1 MKYSLK
7 NEYKKLLN
15 EEIAS
20 IKSKSTDYEE
30 ELYDIKF
37 SSDGTISNGS
47 KVSISDEYKD
57 RISLCSLFTSEP
69 SNKIMDFIKRI
80 EKISSK
86 TGKKHGITVRMYVGN
101 MSLEDIVSRLN
112 KYYTET
118 IFWQPIN
125 RIGRGE
131 IATNIAFYT
140 LTKGVPG
147 YSSSHKEPDFVAAR
161 YPGNFTDVARYSI
174 KSFTKANILKTKDTS
189 TASGAQTGTNL
200 SENVI
205 ETLNKMS
212 NEVFD
217 KIPYTT
223 VFSVSFEPAKEIG
236 SKTFTSSCFRNVV
249 KYFID
254 KLPNKEAKERKL
266 TRLKELVLDLRD
278 DIVIEHNA
286 EGIIGINNANK
297 FFAIHPKEGKSKIGI
312 RAFSGSRI
320 QFEHLES
327 SNPTTFLSVIEKEIE
342 NLNNEDFIET
352 ENIDT
357 SLELNSYIP
366 QGKVLKEVYPNLFKK
381 KIISEGGKAAHM
393 MHPYEN
399 LHLKISEMK
408 EMISD
413 FQEPFEISEKV
424 DGVNYNHNNRK
435 NKKDLLSVFNHLYSI
450 NLNEGIFHMIHPYEY
465 HSSNEFKLGG
475 LLKIINEIE
484 KGILEASEKLDG
496 QNLWF
501 GFRDGNPV
509 FAYNMKELQSGG
521 VNWERL
527 SEPYEIQDKKDIPKD
542 FSGLEKII
550 RPHIRKEDK
559 LIPSHGGHAS
569 FKDGVEVI
577 HHCLVDA
584 YSRDPQ
590 LIDFIFENGKNFSSS
605 EVIHAEGPNQ
615 ILYGENFIAPH
626 FVMDKSGNQF
636 PDKYKELF
644 SLLKF
649 EQNKVKNPKGFKLLT
664 RAQRDAVALQ
674 IMEFEDEKE
683 KLLFVNDL
691 RDEYEK
697 RIQSLINKTSL
708 TFESTIKDFHRYHL
722 VNYINSKGEQGLSS
736 NKSFVDSLLLFIHG
750 STLKASGLSNTP
762 DYKNILKR
770 LDLGNAKSRSDFKSS
785 YIGDIVEM
793 FFDFGIDINRG
804 IKTTA
809 TSRESQDINHQR
821 IIETNLN
828 NIKKAFIIAKE
839 IELEVNRLTQL
850 GEEENPEHKK
860 LFSLA
865 RKLKFQIIKVK
876 RVIKRVKQRKG
887 FASNKDALTFIVSSS
902 IEGLVLKRKIP
913 DSDNVMELKLTG
925 FFAPLNQVL
934 NAIRFEVGHID
945 LLDQFLESDGQIF
958 SLNNQNI
965 PTTYDIESLLE
976 KKLFNKKVLNQ
987 ANFSLLEMYNLK
999 TYSETQQ
1006 NEFDISVVP
1015 MSAKPFTIGHEDLV
1029 KTACEKSK
1037 EVYVVI
1043 SATSRMRKYENPVTG
1058 DSMEKLYFEDNPSG
1072 FVPDLE
1078 SLLNRNIPECQGKVK
1093 VVYSKNPVTDVTT
1106 IFEED
1111 FAYENL
1117 EKDKKYCIF
1126 VGDIDDAEVYSPD
1139 MLSHMEDSL
1148 NVVYRDSDEER
1159 LSSGTR
1165 TRASLNTG
1173 RFTDEREIPIKSKP
1187 GKTKIDKVV
1196 ILSDPYLEGSD
1207 MYNQSFEEFA
1217 RNLSNIYNTTQKKRI
1232 YDYISG
1238 ESRNAIDNVLSKIK
1252 DISSNK
1258 EAKET
1263 LSKEEVKVMASL
1275 GGFRKAKQMSLDMFS

>member
-7 NEYKKLLN
+7 NEYKELLN
-15 EEIAS
+15 EDQEIVS
-20 IKSKSTDYEE
+20 IKSPSKNYKE
-30 ELYDIKF
+30 ELYSVTFDNNENIDSGIKVKT
-37 SSDGTISNGS
+37 DQNTQNLLDVCS
-47 KVSISDEYKD
+47 K
-57 RISLCSLFTSEP
+57 FTVEP
-69 SNKIMDFIKRI
+69 ANKILDFINKKSSQSQDEEFFFRRYI
-80 EKISSK
+80 EDLKL
-86 TGKKHGITVRMYVGN
+86 N
-101 MSLEDIVSRLN
+101 DIVNILN
-112 KYYTET
+112 KDFKET
-118 IFWQPIN
+118 VFWKPN
-125 RIGRGE
+125 TNTKVGRGE
-131 IATNIAFYT
+131 VSVNLAFYT
-140 LTKGVPG
+140 LLEGIKG
-147 YSSSHKEPDFVAAR
+147 YESSKHKEPDFVALKR
-161 YPGNFTDVARYSI
+161 PDSNELVKYSV
-174 KSFTKANILKTKDTS
+174 KSFTQANTLKTS
-189 TASGAQTGTNL
+189 QISSAQGAQSGTNF
-200 SENVI
+200 SNNVI
-205 ETLNKMS
+205 EVLKKFQKKIFIKNGREIS
-212 NEVFD
+212 YLEVFSPNFLEGAG
-217 KIPYTT
+217 K
-223 VFSVSFEPAKEIG
+223 SFTPKHFKKAIL
-236 SKTFTSSCFRNVV
+236 
-249 KYFID
+249 YFIED
-254 KLPNKEAKERKL
+254 LSLDQKDLILNEAKALLYE
-266 TRLKELVLDLRD
+266 LRD
-278 DIVIEHNA
+278 SLVIEHGA
-286 EGIIGINNANK
+286 EGIVGISKSNQ
-297 FFAIHPKEGKSKIGI
+297 FIAIHPGEGKIKLAITG
-312 RAFSGSRI
+312 FNGSRI
-320 QFEHLES
+320 QFKYIPNHGEIGSLMSE
-327 SNPTTFLSVIEKEIE
+327 IEKLLKETGDLIR
-342 NLNNEDFIET
+342 NELLAMSD
-352 ENIDT
+352 
-357 SLELNSYIP
+357 SYVP
-366 QGKVLKEVYPNLFKK
+366 QGKILKEVYSNLFKK
-381 KIISEGGKAAHM
+381 KIIS
-393 MHPYEN
+393 
-399 LHLKISEMK
+399 
-408 EMISD
+408 D
-413 FQEPFEISEKV
+413 FQKPFKISEKV

-913 DSDNVMELKLTG
+913 DSDNGMELKLTG

-1043 SATSRMRKYENPVTG
+1043 STTSRMREYENPITG
-1058 DSMEKLYFEDNPSG
+1058 DAMERLYFEGNPSG

-1078 SLLNRNIPECQGKVK
+1078 SLLNRKVPECQGKVK
-1093 VVYSKNPVTDVTT
+1093 VVYSKNPVTDVTS

-1117 EKDKKYCIF
+1117 EKNKKYCIF
-1126 VGDIDDAEVYSPD
+1126 VGDKEDAEVYSPD
-1139 MLSHMEDSL
+1139 MLNHMEDSL

-1173 RFTDEREIPIKSKP
+1173 RSTAEREIPIKSKP
-1187 GKTKIDKVV
+1187 GQTKIDKVV
-1196 ILSDPYLEGSD
+1196 MLSDPYEEGSD

-1217 RNLSNIYNTTQKKRI
+1217 RNLSNIYDMTQKKRI

-1238 ESRNAIDNVLSKIK
+1238 ESRSAIDNVLSKLK
-1252 DISSNK
+1252 DVSSNK
-1258 EAKET
+1258 EARDV
-1263 LSKEEVKVMASL
+1263 LSKEEVKAMTSL